1 MPNGV
6 AFCHHVALAIL
17 NVSDATA
24 VVSVVIHVT
33 RFVLRAINRA
43 ILVMTSARLVRNV
56 TDLVS
61 VVISVR
67 NVMTIVTTVR
77 IVTLVKIVILVNLHL
92 ATLQLK

>member
-24 VVSVVIHVT
+24 VVSVVIHVM